1 MSDILQENI
10 MLHNVCNQK
19 EEKNTRPF
27 ILPLS
32 TACENEQEC
41 SFGGGNSV
49 TENRAERAGGLEAAA
64 GPSLSKLLVSS
75 ASNLLLISCEE
86 LTSGDC

>member
-1 MSDILQENI
+1 MY
-10 MLHNVCNQK
+10 VTK
-19 EEKNTRPF
+19 KRPEKNKRPL

-49 TENRAERAGGLEAAA
+49 TENLAERAGGLKAAA
-64 GPSLSKLLVSS
+64 GPSLSTLLVSS